1 MWLIERGLLDIEK
14 SAVIGYVAETGCQY
28 FSLLAYLDTLTAAL
42 HRGNDFKR
50 SNRHLLSGCSG
61 RAWTCLAEQSS
72 R

>member
-42 HRGNDFKR
+42 PLRLR
-50 SNRHLLSGCSG
+50 
-61 RAWTCLAEQSS
+61 T
-72 R
+72 